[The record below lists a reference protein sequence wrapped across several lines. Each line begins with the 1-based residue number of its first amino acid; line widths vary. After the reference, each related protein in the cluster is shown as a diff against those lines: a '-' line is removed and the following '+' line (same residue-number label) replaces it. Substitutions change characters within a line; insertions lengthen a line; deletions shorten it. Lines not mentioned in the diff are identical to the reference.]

1 VAIEDIFKALEEQ
14 ADAECEGIL
23 EQAKGQAGG
32 IVADAEAEAESIKE
46 RRVADADA
54 AARSRSSH
62 ALNTARLEG
71 KKGVAA
77 LKGREIEDTFTSSRQ
92 ALTTVRGRAD
102 YAELFEALAS
112 EALAGVDG
120 EFDLLVDPADEAL
133 GRDTLAKLGR
143 QATVKPEL
151 ETAGGVVVTTHGGRV
166 ARRNTLEDR
175 LDKVRHVAQ
184 ADVARILFD

>member
-14 ADAECEGIL
+14 ADVECQGIL
-23 EQAKGQAGG
+23 DQAKGQAGG

-54 AARSRSSH
+54 VARSRSSH

-77 LKGREIEDTFTSSRQ
+77 LKGREIEDTFSASRE
-92 ALTTVRGRAD
+92 ALTTVRGRDD
-102 YAELFEALAS
+102 YAELFEALTS
-112 EALAGVDG
+112 EALEGVDG

-133 GRDTLAKLGR
+133 GRDTLAKLGQR
-143 QATVKPEL
+143 ATVKPEL

-175 LDKVRHVAQ
+175 LGKVRHVAQ